1 MTESAVLPNPAP
13 AIDPETKPYWDATLE
28 GKLIIRHC
36 NACGENHWYPR
47 TLCPFCGSVDTEWL
61 ETAGKG
67 TIYTFAI
74 TRKGL
79 GHYGGVGPYVLA
91 FVTLDEGPTMLT
103 NIIECDVDALRIGD
117 RVEVVFHKTEA
128 EAALPRFRPVAQ

>member
-13 AIDPETKPYWDATLE
+13 TIDPETKPYWDATLD
-28 GKLIIRHC
+28 GKLLIRHC
-36 NACGENHWYPR
+36 NGCGENFWYPR
-47 TLCPFCGSVDTEWL
+47 TLCPFCGTVDTEWL
-61 ETAGKG
+61 ETSGTG

-103 NIIECDVDALRIGD
+103 NIIECDVDALQIGD
-117 RVEVVFHKTEA
+117 RVEVVFHKTDA
-128 EAALPRFRPVAQ
+128 EAALPRFRPVAH